1 MSNRRVRR
9 RWPAAALVLLAIWA
23 VGIGERGWVAG
34 QWRAVVV
41 LAGSLHTPVIS
52 DTGVLT
58 DAPTVRDVR
67 IAGVPTAIALPPGGG
82 RHPAVV
88 FLNGATAAGRHE
100 PHVERLTRALGEAG
114 FIAVV
119 PDPPG
124 LAQGALTPRTLRSLE
139 AVVKAVSRRP
149 DVSRTGLLGVSVG
162 CSLGLVAAEGALAS
176 VHLSAI
182 ACLAPFTDLRGVI
195 MMALTGSYPEAPGR
209 FVPYHP
215 DPYVSLVIARSLASV
230 MPADA
235 GRALLLTRLLAVSD
249 NAHEPLAGLASIPLD
264 QLDPTEQALLRL
276 LENHDPA
283 RFAALYAGLP
293 EPVRAGSPSSR
304 RSPGRRA
311 CTCRSEIASSPHD
324 SYFPLVQYPPFL
336 RAAPDAHLTVTSVLG
351 HAVPHPSLG
360 NLGGLGAPRRL
371 RGAIAARLRRS
382 RPRELAGRRRLAGRA
397 RADRGRGPCAASRPG
412 GALRRRSRSSP
423 PCLRCCTRPGSRRHS
438 SSPRWPPWPAGCWP
452 RPRCPASGR
461 CGRG

>member
-41 LAGSLHTPVIS
+41 LAVSLHTPVIS

-67 IAGVPTAIALPPGGG
+67 ISGSTDGDRA
-82 RHPAVV
+82 
-88 FLNGATAAGRHE
+88 AAGRRAASGRRL
-100 PHVERLTRALGEAG
+100 PERGHGGRAARAARRAAHPGAG
-114 FIAVV
+114 RSRVHRRRPRPA
-119 PDPPG
+119 G
-124 LAQGALTPRTLRSLE
+124 AGSGALTPQTLRSLE
-139 AVVKAVSRRP
+139 AVVTAVSRRP

-195 MMALTGSYPEAPGR
+195 MMALTDTYPDAPGR
-209 FVPYHP
+209 LVPYHP

-249 NAHEPLAGLASIPLD
+249 NAHEPLAGLASIPPD
-264 QLDPTEQALLRL
+264 RLDPTEQALLRL

-293 EPVRAGSPSSR
+293 EAVRAGIAVLSPIAGAAR
-304 RSPGRRA
+304 LHVPV
-311 CTCRSEIASSPHD
+311 EIASSPHD
-324 SYFPLVQYPPFL
+324 SYFPLVQYAPFL

-360 NLGGLGAPRRL
+360 NLGGL
-371 RGAIAARLRRS
+371 ARLDGFAVRS
-382 RPRELAGRRRLAGRA
+382 LRDFAAPVPVNWLAVVVSLVALALIAGEGLA
-397 RADRGRGPCAASRPG
+397 PHRGLVALSGVVALLAAVPALLHPTGISAPLVVATVAAVAG
-412 GALRRRSRSSP
+412 GVLAA
-423 PCLRCCTRPGSRRHS
+423 T
-438 SSPRWPPWPAGCWP
+438 
-452 RPRCPASGR
+452 
-461 CGRG
+461 

>member
-1 MSNRRVRR
+1 MSNRRVHR
-9 RWPAAALVLLAIWA
+9 RWPAAALVLLAVWA
-23 VGIGERGWVAG
+23 VGIGERGWVDG

-41 LAGSLHTPVIS
+41 LAVSLHTPVVS

-58 DAPTVRDVR
+58 DAPSVRDVR
-67 IAGVPTAIALPPGGG
+67 VAGVPTAIAVPPGGG

-162 CSLGLVAAEGALAS
+162 CSLGLVAAEGPLAS
-176 VHLSAI
+176 VHLSGI

-195 MMALTGSYPEAPGR
+195 MMALTGSYPEAPGK

-215 DPYVSLVIARSLASV
+215 NPFVSLVIARSLAAV

-235 GRALLLTRLLAVSD
+235 GRAFLLARLLAISD
-249 NAHEPLAGLASIPLD
+249 NAREPLASLPTVPLD
-264 QLDPTEQALLRL
+264 QLDPTEQALLLL

-293 EPVRAGSPSSR
+293 KAVRAGIAELSPIAGAAR
-304 RSPGRRA
+304 LHVPV
-311 CTCRSEIASSPHD
+311 EIASSPHD
-324 SYFPLVQYPPFL
+324 SYFPLAQYPPFL
-336 RAAPDAHLTVTSVLG
+336 RAAPDAHLTVTSILG

-360 NLGGLGAPRRL
+360 NLGGL
-371 RGAIAARLRRS
+371 ARLDGFAVRS
-382 RPRELAGRRRLAGRA
+382 LRDFAPPVPLNWLAVVVSLVALALIAGEGLAPHRGLVALAGVISLLAALPALLHPTGISA
-397 RADRGRGPCAASRPG
+397 PLVVAAVAAVSG
-412 GALRRRSRSSP
+412 GVLVA
-423 PCLRCCTRPGSRRHS
+423 T
-438 SSPRWPPWPAGCWP
+438 
-452 RPRCPASGR
+452 
-461 CGRG
+461 